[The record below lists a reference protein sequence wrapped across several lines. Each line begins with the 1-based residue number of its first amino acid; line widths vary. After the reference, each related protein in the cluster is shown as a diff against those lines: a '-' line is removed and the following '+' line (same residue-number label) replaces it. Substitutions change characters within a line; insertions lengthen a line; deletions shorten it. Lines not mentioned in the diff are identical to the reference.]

1 MSRTAAT
8 GLLAA
13 TTLLVGCGSSA
24 AGGAR
29 PEAVSTTVVG
39 STTTA
44 LAAGATATPAPTMA
58 PTSAPTTGPA
68 AEADTVT
75 VEEFAFA
82 PPVVTVK
89 AATKVTWTNR
99 DAFAHS
105 VLVKGGTI
113 AEARM
118 DAGASTSITFA
129 SAGTYAY
136 VCGIHNSMSGT
147 VVVTA

>member
-1 MSRTAAT
+1 
-8 GLLAA
+8 
-13 TTLLVGCGSSA
+13 
-24 AGGAR
+24 
-29 PEAVSTTVVG
+29 
-39 STTTA
+39 
-44 LAAGATATPAPTMA
+44 MA

-68 AEADTVT
+68 AEADTIT

-136 VCGIHNSMSGT
+136 VCVIHNSMCGT